1 MKKGIIY
8 LLLMFFPLMGVG
20 YTKTPMKQ
28 VFREYIDHDV
38 EVCGVKD
45 PIVNLDWIQEEM
57 SKYDY
62 NEALIVDL
70 YHNFIMTDTVIV
82 LKEVEKILAVYTCS
96 GEKLYDF
103 EENPYED
110 SIMPSYAYLQRIY
123 FYREIHHNYQLP
135 RINVWINHE
144 IEVCGVQDPILN
156 LDWMAT
162 ALATE
167 KGRQSEF
174 QVELRRCKETGDM
187 VFVFPKN
194 DADGNYILFDV
205 YNCAGEKIYSYEFV
219 GAIVPDSV
227 VSEYEFIQV
236 IYTYKGSYSYIA
248 ADYPNPY
255 PHTPTHTGLG
265 CTNSSGCSNGSDMSR
280 PQY

>member
-20 YTKTPMKQ
+20 YTQKSESPALPIY
-28 VFREYIDHDV
+28 EEWIDHEV

-45 PIVNLDWIQEEM
+45 PVVNMDWIQEEM

-62 NEALIVDL
+62 HEALVVDL

-82 LKEVEKILAVYTCS
+82 LKQVEKIMAVYTCS

-123 FYREIHHNYQLP
+123 FYREIDDNYQLP
-135 RINVWINHE
+135 MINVWINHE
-144 IEVCGVQDPILN
+144 IDACGVQDPILN

-162 ALATE
+162 TLATE
-167 KGRQSEF
+167 KSRQSEF
-174 QVELRRCKETGDM
+174 QVELRKCKETGDM
-187 VFVFPKN
+187 VFVFPKK
-194 DADGNYILFDV
+194 DADDNYIQFDV
-205 YNCAGEKIYSYEFV
+205 YNCVGEKIYSYEFI
-219 GAIVPDSV
+219 GAIVPDRVISK
-227 VSEYEFIQV
+227 YDFIQV
-236 IYTYKGSYSYIA
+236 VYTYKITY
-248 ADYPNPY
+248 
-255 PHTPTHTGLG
+255 HTTRYEPPTHVGLG